1 MTMMAEPATTDVSQ
15 LDAFHALLPA
25 LAGALDVRDVFQHL
39 SAVASRIV
47 PHDEANLALAT
58 EDGTQY
64 RLYASTREG
73 APELV
78 CREGHR
84 VLQEPIAA
92 KLIDAMPGHEGGLRS
107 GVCAPVLIGDAVVG
121 VFAVFSRRPHAYSPQ
136 DLALVQRL
144 ADYIAVGLAHQRLAE
159 AARHAAVERAR
170 TASVESSVEL
180 LRTISG
186 VLDIRTVFPQVSEIA
201 NKVLPH
207 DLLTMMFDDRGQIL
221 IEVASSD
228 GLRELAPL
236 IKTSEP
242 KPKEGFIVVDD
253 FMTAT
258 LPITEPADL
267 RERIVAAGYRSFL
280 AVFTRARDQ
289 EMGLGFWSKRAHAFG
304 PQDVPVARRLA
315 DHVALAVS
323 HEQLADAARQVAEVQ
338 ARAERLESRVQSLVE
353 ELESKTSHARVV
365 GRSPEWIDALKKA
378 TQVAAT
384 ETTVL
389 LTGESGTGKEVVA
402 HFIHRASAR
411 KGGPFIALNCAA
423 LPEQLLESELF
434 GYERGAFTGAQQS
447 KPGQIE
453 LAAGG
458 VLFLDEVS
466 EMSPSAQAKFLR
478 VLQEREFSRLG
489 GTKLHKANVRII
501 AASNRDLRSAVERGD
516 FREDLFYRLQVF
528 DIRLAPLRERKSDIL
543 LLSDAFLQEIA
554 KSFGRPPAGLTRDAR
569 EALLEHDWPGNV
581 RELRN
586 ALERAAILCEGGLI
600 SAQHLSLYRPSRPV
614 QAAAAATT
622 DLNIVERE
630 TIEAVM
636 RELGGNKSKAAKRL
650 GLSRTQLY
658 GRLRKYD
665 LDQKVSRDGNGGT
678 WIE

>member
-1 MTMMAEPATTDVSQ
+1 
-15 LDAFHALLPA
+15 
-25 LAGALDVRDVFQHL
+25 
-39 SAVASRIV
+39 
-47 PHDEANLALAT
+47 
-58 EDGTQY
+58 
-64 RLYASTREG
+64 
-73 APELV
+73 
-78 CREGHR
+78 
-84 VLQEPIAA
+84 
-92 KLIDAMPGHEGGLRS
+92 
-107 GVCAPVLIGDAVVG
+107 
-121 VFAVFSRRPHAYSPQ
+121 
-136 DLALVQRL
+136 
-144 ADYIAVGLAHQRLAE
+144 
-159 AARHAAVERAR
+159 
-170 TASVESSVEL
+170 
-180 LRTISG
+180 
-186 VLDIRTVFPQVSEIA
+186 
-201 NKVLPH
+201 
-207 DLLTMMFDDRGQIL
+207 
-221 IEVASSD
+221 
-228 GLRELAPL
+228 
-236 IKTSEP
+236 
-242 KPKEGFIVVDD
+242 
-253 FMTAT
+253 
-258 LPITEPADL
+258 
-267 RERIVAAGYRSFL
+267 
-280 AVFTRARDQ
+280 
-289 EMGLGFWSKRAHAFG
+289 
-304 PQDVPVARRLA
+304 
-315 DHVALAVS
+315 
-323 HEQLADAARQVAEVQ
+323 
-338 ARAERLESRVQSLVE
+338 LVE

-378 TQVAAT
+378 TQVAET

-665 LDQKVSRDGNGGT
+665 LDQKLSRDGNGGT

>member
-1 MTMMAEPATTDVSQ
+1 MTTMAEPATTDLNQ

-25 LAGALDVRDVFQHL
+25 LAGALDIRDVFQQL

-47 PHDEANLALAT
+47 PHDEANLVLAT
-58 EDGTQY
+58 DDGAQR
-64 RLYASTREG
+64 RLYASTCEG
-73 APELV
+73 APEIV
-78 CREGHR
+78 CREDHG
-84 VLQEPIAA
+84 VLREPIAA
-92 KLIDAMPGHEGGLRS
+92 RLMDAVPGPERGLRS
-107 GVCAPVLIGDAVVG
+107 GLCAPVLIGDAVVG
-121 VFAVFSRRPHAYSPQ
+121 VFALFSRRPHAYSPQ
-136 DLALVQRL
+136 DLALVQRMVG
-144 ADYIAVGLAHQRLAE
+144 YIAVGLAHQRLAE

-170 TASVESSVEL
+170 TAGIESSVEL

-228 GLRELAPL
+228 EFSGVARL
-236 IKTSEP
+236 IKTNES
-242 KPKEGFIVVDD
+242 KPKDGFIVIDD
-253 FMTAT
+253 FTTAT
-258 LPITEPADL
+258 LPIVEPADL
-267 RERIVAAGYRSFL
+267 RERIVAAGYRSSL

-289 EMGLGFWSKRAHAFG
+289 EIGLGFWSRRAHAFG
-304 PQDVPVARRLA
+304 PQDVPIARRLA
-315 DHVALAVS
+315 AHVALAVS
-323 HEQLADAARQVAEVQ
+323 HEQLADAARRVAEAH

-353 ELESKTSHARVV
+353 QLESNTGHAGIV
-365 GRSPEWIDALKKA
+365 GQSPEWIDTLKKA
-378 TQVAAT
+378 TQVAET
-384 ETTVL
+384 ETSVL

-402 HFIHRASAR
+402 RFIHRASAR
-411 KGGPFIALNCAA
+411 KAAPFIALNCAA

-489 GTKLHKANVRII
+489 GTRLHKANVRII
-501 AASNRDLRSAVERGD
+501 AASNRDLRKAVERGD

-528 DIRLAPLRERKSDIL
+528 DIHLTPLRERKSDIV
-543 LLSDAFLQEIA
+543 LLSDAFLREIA

-569 EALLEHDWPGNV
+569 EALLQHDWPGNV

-600 SAQHLSLYRPSRPV
+600 SAQHLSLYPPRRPV
-614 QAAAAATT
+614 QVATT
-622 DLNIVERE
+622 DLNAVERE
-630 TIEAVM
+630 TVEAVM
-636 RELGGNKSKAAKRL
+636 RECRGNKSRAAKRL

-665 LDQKVSRDGNGGT
+665 LDQRSA
-678 WIE
+678 

>member
-1 MTMMAEPATTDVSQ
+1 MTPMAEPATTDLDQ

-25 LAGALDVRDVFQHL
+25 LAGALDIRDVFQHL

-47 PHDEANLALAT
+47 PHDEANLVLAT
-58 EDGTQY
+58 DDGTQY

-78 CREGHR
+78 CRDDHG
-84 VLQEPIAA
+84 VLREPVAA
-92 KLIDAMPGHEGGLRS
+92 RLIDAVPGPERGLRS
-107 GVCAPVLIGDAVVG
+107 GVCAPVFIGDAVVG
-121 VFAVFSRRPHAYSPQ
+121 VFALFSRRPHAYSPQ
-136 DLALVQRL
+136 DLTLVQRL
-144 ADYIAVGLAHQRLAE
+144 VGYIAVGLAHQRLAE

-170 TASVESSVEL
+170 TASIESSVEL

-228 GLRELAPL
+228 EFSEVARL
-236 IKTSEP
+236 IKTNDSRP
-242 KPKEGFIVVDD
+242 KDGFVVIDD
-253 FMTAT
+253 FTTAT
-258 LPITEPADL
+258 LSVVEPADL
-267 RERIVAAGYRSFL
+267 RERIVAAGFRSFL

-304 PQDVPVARRLA
+304 PPDVPVARRLA

-323 HEQLADAARQVAEVQ
+323 HEQLADAARQVAEAH

-353 ELESKTSHARVV
+353 ELESKTGQARIV
-365 GRSPEWIDALKKA
+365 GQAPEWIDTLRKA
-378 TQVAAT
+378 TQVAET

-402 HFIHRASAR
+402 RFIHRASAR

-447 KPGQIE
+447 KPGHIE

-489 GTKLHKANVRII
+489 GTRLHKANVRII
-501 AASNRDLRSAVERGD
+501 AASNRDLRKAVERGD

-528 DIRLAPLRERKSDIL
+528 DIRLAPLRERKSDIVR
-543 LLSDAFLQEIA
+543 LSDGFLQEIA

-569 EALLEHDWPGNV
+569 EALVRHDWPGNV

-600 SAQHLSLYRPSRPV
+600 GAEHLSLYTPPRPV
-614 QAAAAATT
+614 ETATT
-622 DLNIVERE
+622 DLNEVERE
-630 TIEAVM
+630 TIDTVM
-636 RELGGNKSKAAKRL
+636 RECRGNKSKAAKRL

-665 LDQKVSRDGNGGT
+665 LDQPSA
-678 WIE
+678 